1 MGDRS
6 VTPEPAEHPGV
17 SQGSRFVWP
26 PRPVDLA
33 AFPPASTPEGSDS
46 PAPGPRARRRGLWET
61 FEDVWLVPTALPLA
75 LRAARLGWQPDPAS
89 AYCDRC
95 GQTVGPHESGEFGC
109 AACRGRR
116 LPWDRFVR
124 LGEHRD
130 ELRDWV
136 HEVKFARWRRLG
148 WEMGR
153 ELGDRLI
160 AAGAPRARVCVIPAP
175 MAWAHRALR
184 GIDHASVIGAG
195 VAERLGCP
203 LVAALRRERRP
214 SQRGLSVAQRRK
226 NVSGAFHAL
235 GGVRLEGWH
244 VVVVDDVMTTGATM
258 RAMCRTLRRGAG
270 MGRDGAGR
278 RGAGGGQVW
287 AVAAAVATRSVG
299 TGAGSGGTAG
309 A

>member
-6 VTPEPAEHPGV
+6 ARSEHAEAPGV

-26 PRPVDLA
+26 PRPVDLTVA
-33 AFPPASTPEGSDS
+33 PTAPTPQGPVTTVAGS
-46 PAPGPRARRRGLWET
+46 RTRRRGLWEA
-61 FEDVWLVPTALPLA
+61 FEDAWLAPTALPLA
-75 LRAARLGWQPDPAS
+75 LRADRLGWQPDPAS

-116 LPWDRFVR
+116 LAWDRFVR

-130 ELRDWV
+130 ALRDWV

-160 AAGAPRARVCVIPAP
+160 AAGAPRTRVCVVPAP

-226 NVSGAFHAL
+226 NVAGAFHAL
-235 GGVRLEGWH
+235 RGVRLEGWH

-270 MGRDGAGR
+270 MGRDVAGR
-278 RGAGGGQVW
+278 RGVGAGQVW
-287 AVAAAVATRSVG
+287 AVAAAVATRNAGWSAG
-299 TGAGSGGTAG
+299 GGGEEGA
-309 A
+309 

>member
-6 VTPEPAEHPGV
+6 ASPKPADDRGV

-26 PRPVDLA
+26 PRPVDLIVPA
-33 AFPPASTPEGSDS
+33 AA
-46 PAPGPRARRRGLWET
+46 PAPERSATPPPGPAALPRGLWEA
-61 FEDVWLVPTALPLA
+61 FEDVWLAPTALPLG
-75 LRAARLGWQPDPAS
+75 LRAARLGWQPDPAW

-130 ELRDWV
+130 ALRDWV

-160 AAGAPRARVCVIPAP
+160 AAGAPRTRVCVVPAP

-226 NVSGAFHAL
+226 NVAGAFHAL
-235 GGVRLEGWH
+235 RGVRLEGWH

-258 RAMCRTLRRGAG
+258 RAVCRTLRRGAG
-270 MGRDGAGR
+270 MGRDAAGR
-278 RGAGGGQVW
+278 RGGVQVW
-287 AVAAAVATRSVG
+287 AVAAAVATRVVG
-299 TGAGSGGTAG
+299 VAAGSGGAG
-309 A
+309 GV